1 MKADDKTLRVGLV
14 SALNSQPSVLDNP
27 PRCDRLMALSSRV
40 APPHLFAL
48 RLQPKLDQP
57 AGPLSFGA

>member
-1 MKADDKTLRVGLV
+1 MKADDKILRVGLV
-14 SALNSQPSVLDNP
+14 SALNGQPSVLDNP

-48 RLQPKLDQP
+48 RLPKLDQP